1 MEWRGALAPSQYQSS
16 NPERENIVKMKDTRI
31 RVKAGPED
39 GLKDGQFEAYASVFG
54 NKDSYGDVVV
64 PGAFTDT
71 LSGWKDSGNLLPLL
85 FGHNMSDPDY
95 NIGHVEDAKE
105 DDHGLLTLNQLDLE
119 SPKAAQVYRLIKGRR
134 INQMSFAYDVLEGGW
149 AKRQKDPDAGDGPD
163 NEEEY
168 FELRKLKLYE
178 VSVVPIGANQ
188 ETEITAVKAAALAE
202 QQLREGTL
210 SPAAFESLL
219 KTYHSIGDLLMGG
232 ARSLEAASGKGQG
245 KAEEPETAN
254 AEDPRPKSS
263 ASSRSLAAEL
273 QLLSLEG

>member
-1 MEWRGALAPSQYQSS
+1 
-16 NPERENIVKMKDTRI
+16 MKETRM

-39 GLKDGQFEAYASVFG
+39 GLKEGQFEAYASVFG

-64 PGAFTDT
+64 KGAFAET
-71 LSGWKDSGNLLPLL
+71 LTGWKDSGNLIPLL

-119 SPKAAQVYRLIKGRR
+119 NPKAAQTYRLIKGRR
-134 INQMSFAYDVLEGGW
+134 INQMSFAYEVLEGGF
-149 AKRQKDPDAGDGPD
+149 ATRQKDADDED
-163 NEEEY
+163 SDKEEY

-202 QQLREGTL
+202 AQLQAGGRLDAKT
-210 SPAAFESLL
+210 FDSLL
-219 KTYHSIGDLLMGG
+219 KTYHSIGDLLV
-232 ARSLEAASGKGQG
+232 ASRYATLDEPASEKGQG
-245 KAEEPETAN
+245 KTEEPAK
-254 AEDPRPKSS
+254 AKVEDPRPDTS
-263 ASSRSLAAEL
+263 AKARKLALEMN
-273 QLLSLEG
+273 LLAMKGDQ